1 MTMNAA
7 DELAKLHDLLNK
19 GALTQEEYESA
30 KARILAGA
38 PCESGAPCGS
48 AAINNFRLSE
58 SDKWIAGVCGG
69 LADVTGL
76 DSWVW
81 RLLFALGAMF
91 GGVTLLIYVLLWIFV
106 PRESAN

>member
-1 MTMNAA
+1 MNTA
-7 DELAKLHDLLNK
+7 DELAKLHDLLHK
-19 GALTQEEYESA
+19 GALTQQEYESA

-38 PCESGAPCGS
+38 SCESPAPCGP
-48 AAINNFRLSE
+48 AAINSLRLSE

-69 LADVTGL
+69 LARVSGL

-106 PRESAN
+106 PRGSAG